1 MNVLPSN
8 KAMGATGHTKMGHNY
23 DVTCEG
29 EVVDSFRSAAA
40 ALTFAQWSAEITGA
54 DHEIRDTHTR
64 TALVVVD
71 CPEAA

>member
-1 MNVLPSN
+1 
-8 KAMGATGHTKMGHNY
+8 MGAKFGHKY

-29 EVVDSFRSAAA
+29 EVVDSFSSAAG
-40 ALTFAQWSAEITGA
+40 ALIFAQWSAEITGA

-64 TALVVVD
+64 TALLVVD